1 MKKIIIAILILGSL
15 PCLTFAQDNIEG
27 DTLIPMEVQRQIFV
41 YGAAKKY
48 NDKMMQLSTLY
59 NLLAFN
65 RNNSAILDSIALVY
79 FELQQ
84 YVSAA
89 LVSIDAVSLNPKD
102 ELAAEIA
109 ALSFEQ
115 IGATERALKYY
126 ETLYLL
132 RNDIM
137 TLYQVSFLQYRLK
150 RLNEAFT
157 NVDIIIADAKSNEVQ
172 IRFPKN
178 DESEQEVVLK
188 TAAKRLKA
196 MIYEEQGNVVEAT
209 KIYKDILLISP
220 DFDLVK
226 KQLEDLN

>member
-15 PCLTFAQDNIEG
+15 PCLTFAQDQDNVEG

-65 RNNSAILDSIALVY
+65 RNNSAILDSIALIY
-79 FELQQ
+79 FGLQQ

-89 LVSIDAVSLNPKD
+89 LISVDAVSLNPKD

-137 TLYQVSFLQYRLK
+137 ILYHTEMYGL
-150 RLNEAFT
+150 
-157 NVDIIIADAKSNEVQ
+157 
-172 IRFPKN
+172 
-178 DESEQEVVLK
+178 
-188 TAAKRLKA
+188 
-196 MIYEEQGNVVEAT
+196 
-209 KIYKDILLISP
+209 SP
-220 DFDLVK
+220 V
-226 KQLEDLN
+226 

>member
-15 PCLTFAQDNIEG
+15 PCLTFAQENTEG

-41 YGAAKKY
+41 YGASKKY

-79 FELQQ
+79 FGLQQ

-89 LVSIDAVSLNPKD
+89 LVSVDAVLLNPKD

>member
-15 PCLTFAQDNIEG
+15 PCLTFAQENTEG

-41 YGAAKKY
+41 YGASKKY

-79 FELQQ
+79 FGLQQ

-89 LVSIDAVSLNPKD
+89 LVSVDAVLLNPKD

-137 TLYQVSFLQYRLK
+137 ILYQVSFLQYRLK

-157 NVDIIIADAKSNEVQ
+157 NVGIIIAHAKSNEVQ

-178 DESEQEVVLK
+178 DESEQEVALR

-196 MIYEEQGNVVEAT
+196 MIYEEQGNVLEAT

>member
-1 MKKIIIAILILGSL
+1 MKKIIFAILILGSL
-15 PCLTFAQDNIEG
+15 PCLTFAQENTEG
-27 DTLIPMEVQRQIFV
+27 DTLIPIEVQRQIFV
-41 YGAAKKY
+41 YGASKKY

-79 FELQQ
+79 FGLQQ

-89 LVSIDAVSLNPKD
+89 LVSVDAVSLNSKD

-137 TLYQVSFLQYRLK
+137 ILYQVSFLQYRLK

-157 NVDIIIADAKSNEVQ
+157 NVGIIIAHAKSNEVQ

-178 DESEQEVVLK
+178 DESEQEVALR

-196 MIYEEQGNVVEAT
+196 MIYEEQGNVLEAT
-209 KIYKDILLISP
+209 KTYKDILLISP

>member
-1 MKKIIIAILILGSL
+1 M
-15 PCLTFAQDNIEG
+15 
-27 DTLIPMEVQRQIFV
+27 
-41 YGAAKKY
+41 
-48 NDKMMQLSTLY
+48 
-59 NLLAFN
+59 
-65 RNNSAILDSIALVY
+65 
-79 FELQQ
+79 
-84 YVSAA
+84 
-89 LVSIDAVSLNPKD
+89 
-102 ELAAEIA
+102 AAEIA

-137 TLYQVSFLQYRLK
+137 ILYQVSFLQYRLK

>member
-41 YGAAKKY
+41 YGASKKY

-79 FELQQ
+79 FGLQQ

-89 LVSIDAVSLNPKD
+89 LVSVDAVLLNPKD

-137 TLYQVSFLQYRLK
+137 ILYQVSFLQYRLK

-157 NVDIIIADAKSNEVQ
+157 NVGIIIAHAKSNEVQ

-178 DESEQEVVLK
+178 DESEQEVALR

-196 MIYEEQGNVVEAT
+196 MIYEEQGNVLEAT